1 MNLKS
6 LCLSGCKN
14 LVELSDLS
22 LASKLEKVH
31 LDDCASLLN
40 VPSYILSLDSLLAL
54 NLRGCKQLCYIES
67 EKQSISLR
75 WLTLSGCS
83 RLVRYSVFSDELNY
97 LNLDFTAIE
106 ELPHNLD
113 LLPKLKKLS
122 LRGSNIEILP
132 ASIKH
137 LSLLRALDVSNC
149 RRLRSIPKLPL
160 LLQDL
165 NASNCISLETV
176 SNSGITMLQDSFGK
190 LNKRT
195 LLTQIHREEQMSI
208 RRRDYLGRFEFHNC
222 IKLDQ
227 IARMTVTEEA
237 LIRIQLAADL
247 SSKTQ
252 VLYDPYCQADD
263 KVSKNFDHEDFLYV
277 SRPFYSILLGN
288 KVPDWF
294 LHKETNSLFITIE
307 FSEAWSLLCRCR
319 GFAFCLVLGA
329 SEPNKKNIRRTGLI
343 AGCRYNFGG
352 EYKGTSIMKSSY
364 SDAKS
369 DQVWLWY
376 DQILEVADFPG
387 TLPWKVY
394 FEFFVRPGC
403 SGSIV
408 KQCGIQPLYAPFDI
422 KQNSNEEV
430 NREGKMPYHELE
442 YRKDPRK
449 YWLLRH
455 YAHPPDGLGFPSKQ
469 QRISGCHDGHIME
482 PIPSTYCAENVD
494 GIVMEHNHAE
504 VCVNFGLIRSG
515 YHHPRDLQC
524 LAQMLLDDYCNFGKL
539 VDNIDI
545 FSSLRRLSICDCNVE
560 SFPSRI
566 ANLSSLEYLSIRNC
580 KNLRSLSKLP
590 PSLQYLSVFG
600 CTSLKTV
607 EFAEEYVMVVDV
619 IFGYEKITRVIEVE
633 KVLRIQ
639 VTDPRANVRDWT
651 MQKFVY
657 SMFITFYVASI
668 LGSLN
673 VERRDCCTIEVTVNA
688 LV

>member
-54 NLRGCKQLCYIES
+54 NLRDCKQLCYIES
-67 EKQSISLR
+67 EKPSRSLR
-75 WLTLSGCS
+75 WLNLRGCS
-83 RLVRYSVFSDELNY
+83 RLVRYSVFSEELEY

-106 ELPHNLD
+106 ELPHNLN

-122 LRGSNIEILP
+122 LRGSDIEILP
-132 ASIKH
+132 ASIQH

-149 RRLRSIPKLPL
+149 RRFRSMPKLPL

-195 LLTQIHREEQMSI
+195 LLTQIHKEEQMSI
-208 RRRDYLGRFEFHNC
+208 RHRDYLGRFEFHNC

-227 IARMTVTEEA
+227 IARMTVMEEA
-237 LIRIQLAADL
+237 LIRIQLAAYL
-247 SSKTQ
+247 SSKIQ
-252 VLYDPYCQADD
+252 VFSDPYCQADD

-307 FSEAWSLLCRCR
+307 FSERWNLLCRCR

-329 SEPNKKNIRRTGLI
+329 SESNKNIRRTGLI

-352 EYKGTSIMKSSY
+352 KYKGTSILKSSY

-376 DQILEVADFPG
+376 DQILEVADFPR
-387 TLPWKVY
+387 TLPWKVC
-394 FEFFVRPGC
+394 FEFFVRSGC

-422 KQNSNEEV
+422 MQSSHEEV

-442 YRKDPRK
+442 YKKDPGN

-482 PIPSTYCAENVD
+482 PIPSTYCARKVD
-494 GIVMEHNHAE
+494 HIHMEHNHAE
-504 VCVNFGLIRSG
+504 VFVNFGLIRSG
-515 YHHPRDLQC
+515 YHQPRDLQC
-524 LAQMLLDDYCNFGKL
+524 LAQMLLDNYCYYG
-539 VDNIDI
+539 
-545 FSSLRRLSICDCNVE
+545 
-560 SFPSRI
+560 
-566 ANLSSLEYLSIRNC
+566 
-580 KNLRSLSKLP
+580 
-590 PSLQYLSVFG
+590 
-600 CTSLKTV
+600 
-607 EFAEEYVMVVDV
+607 
-619 IFGYEKITRVIEVE
+619 
-633 KVLRIQ
+633 
-639 VTDPRANVRDWT
+639 
-651 MQKFVY
+651 
-657 SMFITFYVASI
+657 
-668 LGSLN
+668 
-673 VERRDCCTIEVTVNA
+673 
-688 LV
+688 